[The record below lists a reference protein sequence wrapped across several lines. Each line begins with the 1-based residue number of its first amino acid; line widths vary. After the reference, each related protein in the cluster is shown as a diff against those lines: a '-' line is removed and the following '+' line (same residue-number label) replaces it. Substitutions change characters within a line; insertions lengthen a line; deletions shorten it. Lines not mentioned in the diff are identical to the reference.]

1 MNDVITNYRIQEETI
16 LEKSKENDS
25 LIIVQS
31 EENKKSKFKKCLNL
45 CLFLVKK
52 ASKIIPNS
60 SIKLPFNFRGE
71 SSYSNWIMKVLS
83 LAFLIG
89 AGAIAINY
97 LSKVGEFDG
106 IETKYVKH

>member
-1 MNDVITNYRIQEETI
+1 MNDVSNNYRIQKETI
-16 LEKSKENDS
+16 LEESKEIDS
-25 LIIVQS
+25 LIIIKN
-31 EENKKSKFKKCLNL
+31 EENKKSKFKKYLDF
-45 CLFLVKK
+45 CLFLPKK
-52 ASKIIPNS
+52 ALKIIPNS

-71 SSYSNWIMKVLS
+71 SSYSNWIMKILS

-97 LSKVGEFDG
+97 LSKVGDLDG